1 MSSNP
6 VFCCVSELEL
16 TTWRPYRF
24 VSGKPL
30 GALELEPLLIPNSTP
45 IPAGRLQLG
54 DVPSL
59 LNDLAIRFT
68 PSASSDYEGGLDEI
82 LLPLFTR
89 WNSHLL
95 THKLDIGG
103 GPAASANA
111 TPSWRDILQAVQ
123 SLSEIKLV
131 AATLPT
137 LPGWDL
143 PSDQGQQQ
151 APRLEYHTLLGPLL
165 RLSTFPDGAVRPPS
179 SLPLGCGPYT
189 LGGEL
194 VRSRAPLPLT
204 PKKAFIAASL
214 LPRAEFDG
222 PWQHRQC
229 IGKLAWNAA
238 WGPGTRRTP
247 FLPPSEGDDAHPRE
261 LLCPLTDLLVPDL

>member
-1 MSSNP
+1 M
-6 VFCCVSELEL
+6 
-16 TTWRPYRF
+16 
-24 VSGKPL
+24 
-30 GALELEPLLIPNSTP
+30 
-45 IPAGRLQLG
+45 
-54 DVPSL
+54 
-59 LNDLAIRFT
+59 RFT
-68 PSASSDYEGGLDEI
+68 PSASNDYEGGLDEI

-111 TPSWRDILQAVQ
+111 TPTWRDILQAVQ

-165 RLSTFPDGAVRPPS
+165 RLSTFPDGAVRPPAPFPRPCS
-179 SLPLGCGPYT
+179 RKRTCSLTRSILLAYCQKPSLPHAYFP
-189 LGGEL
+189 EPSSM
-194 VRSRAPLPLT
+194 VRGNIDSAS
-204 PKKAFIAASL
+204 ASL
-214 LPRAEFDG
+214 R
-222 PWQHRQC
+222 
-229 IGKLAWNAA
+229 
-238 WGPGTRRTP
+238 GTLHGVQVR
-247 FLPPSEGDDAHPRE
+247 
-261 LLCPLTDLLVPDL
+261 V